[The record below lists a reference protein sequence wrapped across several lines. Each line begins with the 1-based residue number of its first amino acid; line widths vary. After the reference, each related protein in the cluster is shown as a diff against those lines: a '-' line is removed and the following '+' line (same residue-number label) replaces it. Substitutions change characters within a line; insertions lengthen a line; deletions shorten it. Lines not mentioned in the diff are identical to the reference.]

1 MEGGPQVNKFEQ
13 VSSDGYQMSLA
24 KGADRRRVSHVCC
37 PGRGLGPVGVSC
49 LMSRREEGPG
59 LGGLYSEVQCIKS
72 NGHMGTPPVNRQ
84 TRVKTLPSRNS
95 VDGR

>member
-1 MEGGPQVNKFEQ
+1 M
-13 VSSDGYQMSLA
+13 SDVQE
-24 KGADRRRVSHVCC
+24 
-37 PGRGLGPVGVSC
+37 GRGA
-49 LMSRREEGPG
+49 G

-72 NGHMGTPPVNRQ
+72 NGHMGTPVNRQ